1 MREAGR
7 SRYGSVTGGVDFDG
21 GRRLV
26 HMCTYVWSTS
36 AELGKAVQYTVRTG
50 AVLPYLTPVE
60 IVQLAVTPD

>member
-1 MREAGR
+1 M
-7 SRYGSVTGGVDFDG
+7 VVDDWCIC
-21 GRRLV
+21 V
-26 HMCTYVWSTS
+26 HVCSTS